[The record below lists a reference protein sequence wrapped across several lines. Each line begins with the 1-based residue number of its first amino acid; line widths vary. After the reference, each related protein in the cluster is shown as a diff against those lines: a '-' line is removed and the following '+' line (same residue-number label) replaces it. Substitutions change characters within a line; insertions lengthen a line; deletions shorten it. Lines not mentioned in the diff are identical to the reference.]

1 MNELERRQLLPELQE
16 VDVCEAEP
24 AQAIHK
30 ACSFEAA
37 TQCKPA
43 EKKSDWKKQSQSKP
57 NSLFQASLWSP
68 ERVSG
73 WNELDRHLI
82 HE

>member
-1 MNELERRQLLPELQE
+1 MLKTMNELERRQLLPELQE

-43 EKKSDWKKQSQSKP
+43 EKKSDWKKQSQFP
-57 NSLFQASLWSP
+57 NSINWYKFLY
-68 ERVSG
+68 ER
-73 WNELDRHLI
+73 
-82 HE
+82 